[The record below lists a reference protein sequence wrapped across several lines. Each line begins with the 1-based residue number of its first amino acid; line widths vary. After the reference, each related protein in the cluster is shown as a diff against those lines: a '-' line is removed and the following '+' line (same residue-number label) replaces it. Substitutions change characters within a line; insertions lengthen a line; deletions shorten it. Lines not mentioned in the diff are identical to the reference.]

1 MDKLKKALIII
12 KEKIGLLSF
21 CLLIPIIIGYFNL
34 SIPKYMVFTIGMVIF
49 IIADSVSS
57 SLKNL
62 PNDEKPRGT
71 TRYIKR
77 KGETILD
84 KMDDSV
90 IDTDYTEKF
99 LSSVQSND
107 KKVIHTDASTTDITS
122 DITKEVSISDGE
134 IYDNLGIK
142 L

>member
-1 MDKLKKALIII
+1 
-12 KEKIGLLSF
+12 
-21 CLLIPIIIGYFNL
+21 
-34 SIPKYMVFTIGMVIF
+34 MVFTIGMVIF

-62 PNDEKPRGT
+62 PNDDKPRGT